1 MLGIA
6 ISNSYADIEDL
17 ETPTN
22 FPSSVC
28 ESLENLLIYIHLI
41 LYTLSKKGSRSNEK
55 VNATLKG

>member
-1 MLGIA
+1 MKVWMLGIA

-41 LYTLSKKGSRSNEK
+41 LYTLSKKGS
-55 VNATLKG
+55 L